1 MRVAEKSTAYFK
13 VRTAAAVHPDPSPI
27 VSPCAAVDTIRFAAL
42 TDDANAIAGIG
53 VAVVALHIVGSAI
66 DRHGRI
72 RLPSG
77 LADFEICPATAIN
90 PDPPA
95 VRSPGYAIDTRGFAA
110 PTNQSNAAAGVH
122 RATVEPAIIRGAIHI
137 EVVSP
142 ARPVAPR
149 PAWSTVVT
157 CHKFRAAAAVH
168 PDAAPIISPCL
179 AKNARRV

>member
-13 VRTAAAVHPDPSPI
+13 FRTAAAVHPNPSRI
-27 VSPCAAVDTIRFAAL
+27 LSPWAAVDTIRFAAL

-77 LADFEICPATAIN
+77 LADFEICPATAIH

-95 VRSPGYAIDTRGFAA
+95 VRSPGYSIDARGFAA
-110 PTNQSNAAAGVH
+110 PMNQSNAAA
-122 RATVEPAIIRGAIHI
+122 
-137 EVVSP
+137 VSTGQRLS
-142 ARPVAPR
+142 RP
-149 PAWSTVVT
+149 S
-157 CHKFRAAAAVH
+157 
-168 PDAAPIISPCL
+168 SE
-179 AKNARRV
+179 